1 MFLHYI
7 NLNLQRIRRFIR
19 FIGCT
24 NETDTKCVFRHF
36 KCCILGLEALA
47 FSKAIMGLGEMG
59 QVPPHLALGCISR
72 EFLEIVSTQTKIL
85 KIDATDIMIMSCI
98 AYLSTKDALLDPKS
112 IEEYEYGNNP
122 LPLAY
127 CEGIYT
133 KEVSYFLNI
142 TYETVRRRLEVLVE
156 RGFILKKG
164 RKYYLPYQFGDDDYT
179 QGARLMAVN
188 CINRL
193 VAIADNFK

>member
-1 MFLHYI
+1 M
-7 NLNLQRIRRFIR
+7 
-19 FIGCT
+19 
-24 NETDTKCVFRHF
+24 
-36 KCCILGLEALA
+36 
-47 FSKAIMGLGEMG
+47 MGLGEMG

-85 KIDATDIMIMSCI
+85 KIDATDLMMISCI

-112 IEEYEYGNNP
+112 IEEYECGNNP
-122 LPLAY
+122 LPLSY
-127 CEGIYT
+127 CKGIYK
-133 KEVSYFLNI
+133 KELSYFLNI
-142 TYETVRRRLEVLVE
+142 NYETVRRRLDVLVE

-193 VAIADNFK
+193 VAIRDNFK